1 MSINTYFF
9 THEHMMDMKKQMQ
22 IGLWAIELELGKLP
36 KMHIDTTM
44 QQLLGIAENTSPE
57 DCYEIWH
64 SHIFSTYIPII
75 ESSMQET
82 LLGQKVE
89 ITYPWT
95 NLSGNLTYVR
105 CGGEIYKKE
114 ENYICLH
121 GYHQDVTTL
130 VVMEKEKQQADRFLQ
145 YVLNTLGSL
154 YQGIHFI
161 NLTTKEVTL
170 LRTFVET
177 ITEKYNGRTISLQ
190 DYKNVLSMYLSKEHL
205 EEIYEIVEMAETFDT
220 NVSLSFDYEECLNGK
235 QTFLNFT
242 MHIENVEQENI
253 LIMAIRDVS
262 EKMKQEQNVYERIAY
277 LKSKSETDELTG
289 IKNRRSIENSIN
301 LYLKQMPK
309 HQLSA
314 FLLLDLDNFK
324 NINDTFGHQKGDIV
338 LQETAQYMQEIS
350 RQNDEI
356 GRLGGDEFII
366 FLKNIKN
373 IEDVE
378 CYAQR
383 MIHKLTR
390 TYTFGQKHSVT
401 VGTSMGIAIAPL
413 QGTDFETLYHLADV
427 ALYQSKRDG
436 RGRYTLSINQNEN
449 KK

>member
-1 MSINTYFF
+1 MSMDTDFF
-9 THEHMMDMKKQMQ
+9 IYKHMMEVKNQMQ
-22 IGLWAIELELGKLP
+22 IGIWVVELKQNEQP
-36 KMHIDTTM
+36 RMYADSMM
-44 QQLLGIAENTSPE
+44 QHLLGVDENASPE
-57 DCYEIWH
+57 DCYRTWH
-64 SHIFSTYIPII
+64 SRVFPTYIPVI
-75 ESSMQET
+75 ESAIHNT
-82 LLGQKVE
+82 AIGQKVE

-95 NLSGNLTYVR
+95 NLSGHLTYVR
-105 CGGEIYKKE
+105 CGAEIYQKDE
-114 ENYICLH
+114 TIICLH
-121 GYHQDVTTL
+121 GYHQDVTKL

-170 LRTFVET
+170 LRTFVKT
-177 ITEKYNGRTISLQ
+177 ITEKYNGRTIPLQ
-190 DYKNVLSMYLSKEHL
+190 DYKDVLSTYLSSEHVN
-205 EEIYEIVEMAETFDT
+205 EIYEVVDMAETFDT
-220 NVSLSFDYEECLNGK
+220 DVSLSFNYEECLDGK

-242 MHIENVEQENI
+242 MHIENVGNEKI
-253 LIMAIRDVS
+253 LIMAIRDIS
-262 EKMKQEQNVYERIAY
+262 EQMKQEQNVYERIAY
-277 LKSKSETDELTG
+277 LKNKSETDELTG

-324 NINDTFGHQKGDIV
+324 KINDTFGHQKGDIV
-338 LQETAQYMQEIS
+338 LQETAQHMKEIS

-366 FLKNIKN
+366 FLKNMKN
-373 IEDVE
+373 IASIE

-383 MIHKLTR
+383 MIDKLAR
-390 TYTFGQKHSVT
+390 TYTFGQSESVA
-401 VGTSMGIAIAPL
+401 VGTSIGIAVAPS
-413 QGTDFETLYHLADV
+413 QGIEFETLYHLADI

-436 RGRYTLSINQNEN
+436 KGRYTLSINQT
-449 KK
+449 KS